1 MSQETRH
8 PGAVLRELLARRQA
22 FITPGCHDA
31 LGATL
36 IEQAGFEAV
45 YMSGYCVAASYGRPD
60 IGLISGSQ
68 MVERAAQI
76 VLATKLPVL
85 VDADTGYGGISNI
98 VEAVRAYERVGAAG
112 LHLED
117 QVSPKKC
124 GAMAGK
130 ALVSDD
136 EMAERLKAALKA
148 RGSKDFLVIG
158 RTDAASI
165 YGIDEAIRRLKV
177 MAELGVD
184 AVMAPALSSLEDC
197 KRAADA
203 VKVPVL
209 HTVTETVRPVFSQLQ
224 LSQTGLG
231 MAMYPVSLIM
241 AMVGAQRRLLEELK
255 ATGNTLGAV
264 PAMQPLPTIS
274 KLLGADRYA
283 AFETEIARAQ

>member
-1 MSQETRH
+1 MSAQVRH
-8 PGAVLRELLARRQA
+8 PGAVLRDLLARRQA

-60 IGLISGSQ
+60 IGLVSGSQ
-68 MVERAAQI
+68 MVERAGQI

-85 VDADTGYGGISNI
+85 VDADTGYGGVSNI
-98 VEAVRAYERVGAAG
+98 VEAVRAYEHVGAAG

-130 ALVSDD
+130 ALVPDA
-136 EMAERLKAALKA
+136 EMAERLNAALKA
-148 RGSKDFLVIG
+148 RGSSDFLIIG

-165 YGIDEAIRRLKV
+165 FGIDEAVRRLKF
-177 MAELGVD
+177 MASLGVD

-203 VKVPVL
+203 VGVPVL
-209 HTVTETVRPVFSQLQ
+209 HTVTETVRPVFSQAQ
-224 LSQTGLG
+224 LAQTGLG

-241 AMVGAQRRLLEELK
+241 AIVGVQRMLLEELK

-264 PAMQPLPTIS
+264 PSMQPLPSIS
-274 KLLGADRYA
+274 EMLGAQRYA
-283 AFETEIARAQ
+283 SFETEIAQAR